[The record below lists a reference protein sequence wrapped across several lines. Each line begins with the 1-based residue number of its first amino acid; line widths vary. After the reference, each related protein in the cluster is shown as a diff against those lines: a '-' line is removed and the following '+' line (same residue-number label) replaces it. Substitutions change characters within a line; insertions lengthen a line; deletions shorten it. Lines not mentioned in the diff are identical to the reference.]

1 MELSAIKGIGPTRL
15 ESLRAV
21 GVCSLRDLL
30 YFLPQRYEDRT
41 HPIPCADANGG
52 EVLVM
57 GVVQDAPKLSRFNG
71 LTRVTAYLWDDS
83 GKLPLVW
90 YNQPWMMQNLP
101 VGQTIMLF
109 GRMGQSR
116 GKPVLQN
123 AQRVTEP
130 CILPVYRAVKGIPAK
145 SFREM
150 MQQALEQVDD
160 CCPETLPNDL
170 RIRHQLCELNFAI
183 RQAHFPLNVENLRLA
198 RRRLAFEQMLMYQ
211 AALGLLR
218 MTERSRMGA
227 DAAIAVVSASS
238 LAAGVIVTS
247 LTTGMTTDV
256 DSYMF
261 GSILAMDRA
270 DVALSA
276 GLSAAVLLL
285 FVLFY
290 HKLFAIT
297 FDESFSRA
305 TGVRV
310 GLYNTFLSVLTAL
323 TIVLGMRM
331 MGAMLISSLV
341 IFPALSAMR
350 VRKSFRGVVILAGIL
365 AVACFCLGLT
375 ASYLLST
382 PVGATVVIAD
392 LAAFLICCVIGKK

>member
-123 AQRVTEP
+123 AQRVTEA

-170 RIRHQLCELNFAI
+170 RIRHQ
-183 RQAHFPLNVENLRLA
+183 Q
-198 RRRLAFEQMLMYQ
+198 
-211 AALGLLR
+211 
-218 MTERSRMGA
+218 
-227 DAAIAVVSASS
+227 
-238 LAAGVIVTS
+238 
-247 LTTGMTTDV
+247 
-256 DSYMF
+256 
-261 GSILAMDRA
+261 
-270 DVALSA
+270 
-276 GLSAAVLLL
+276 
-285 FVLFY
+285 
-290 HKLFAIT
+290 
-297 FDESFSRA
+297 
-305 TGVRV
+305 
-310 GLYNTFLSVLTAL
+310 
-323 TIVLGMRM
+323 
-331 MGAMLISSLV
+331 
-341 IFPALSAMR
+341 
-350 VRKSFRGVVILAGIL
+350 
-365 AVACFCLGLT
+365 
-375 ASYLLST
+375 
-382 PVGATVVIAD
+382 
-392 LAAFLICCVIGKK
+392 

>member
-1 MELSAIKGIGPTRL
+1 
-15 ESLRAV
+15 
-21 GVCSLRDLL
+21 
-30 YFLPQRYEDRT
+30 
-41 HPIPCADANGG
+41 
-52 EVLVM
+52 
-57 GVVQDAPKLSRFNG
+57 
-71 LTRVTAYLWDDS
+71 
-83 GKLPLVW
+83 
-90 YNQPWMMQNLP
+90 
-101 VGQTIMLF
+101 
-109 GRMGQSR
+109 
-116 GKPVLQN
+116 
-123 AQRVTEP
+123 
-130 CILPVYRAVKGIPAK
+130 
-145 SFREM
+145 
-150 MQQALEQVDD
+150 
-160 CCPETLPNDL
+160 
-170 RIRHQLCELNFAI
+170 
-183 RQAHFPLNVENLRLA
+183 
-198 RRRLAFEQMLMYQ
+198 
-211 AALGLLR
+211 
-218 MTERSRMGA
+218 
-227 DAAIAVVSASS
+227 VVSASS

-261 GSILAMDRA
+261 GSILAMDRS

-350 VRKSFRGVVILAGIL
+350 VRKSFWGVVILAGIL
-365 AVACFCLGLT
+365 SVTCFCAGLT

-392 LAAFLICCVIGKK
+392 LLAFLVCSIVGKK